1 MLKLL
6 SALKCLICGT
16 SCCDIR
22 RLPMKRLFICNILLI
37 SSLSGFGQMKLIKRM
52 LSEEMDTTRRAS
64 FMPLPFL
71 RYSQEVGMEFGL
83 GALYSTYLDKDDPKN
98 RSSNFATILSVSTKK
113 QYNVTFKGDVWTKNN
128 EFHLIGDLRLR
139 STPFDFFGIGNQTLE
154 ANKDRIVQKQIR
166 TGIDV
171 EKNIFPFAYFGVS
184 ANFERNTFRDVEP
197 GGLFETNP
205 AILDKKGGSVAF
217 VGVSQ
222 TYDTRNS
229 NNYPTKGFFGRVSY
243 QYAPDLFGKEDFS
256 GSQIRVVV
264 KNFWPLAKK
273 LVLGINGIYYTVQ
286 SNSTPFYMMPQL
298 GNEDIMRGYYAGRYR
313 DENLLA
319 GQAELRYR
327 FSNRFGVAAF
337 AGAGR
342 VFANGDFSLKQF
354 KPSIGGG
361 MRYFFDPAKGLSVR
375 ADYGIG
381 EKRPNEARQSG
392 FYLSL
397 AEAF

>member
-1 MLKLL
+1 
-6 SALKCLICGT
+6 
-16 SCCDIR
+16 
-22 RLPMKRLFICNILLI
+22 
-37 SSLSGFGQMKLIKRM
+37 
-52 LSEEMDTTRRAS
+52 MDTTRRAS

-83 GALYSTYLDKDDPKN
+83 GALYSTYLDKNDPKN

-154 ANKDRIVQKQIR
+154 ANKDRVVQKQIR

-197 GGLFETNP
+197 GGIFDTDP
-205 AILDKKGGSVAF
+205 TILDKKGGSVAF

-264 KNFWPLAKK
+264 KNFWPLA
-273 LVLGINGIYYTVQ
+273 
-286 SNSTPFYMMPQL
+286 
-298 GNEDIMRGYYAGRYR
+298 
-313 DENLLA
+313 
-319 GQAELRYR
+319 
-327 FSNRFGVAAF
+327 
-337 AGAGR
+337 
-342 VFANGDFSLKQF
+342 
-354 KPSIGGG
+354 
-361 MRYFFDPAKGLSVR
+361 
-375 ADYGIG
+375 
-381 EKRPNEARQSG
+381 
-392 FYLSL
+392 
-397 AEAF
+397 

>member
-1 MLKLL
+1 M
-6 SALKCLICGT
+6 SA
-16 SCCDIR
+16 
-22 RLPMKRLFICNILLI
+22 
-37 SSLSGFGQMKLIKRM
+37 LSGFGQMKLIKRM
-52 LSEEMDTTRRAS
+52 LSEEMDTTRKAS

-83 GALYSTYLDKDDPKN
+83 GALYSTYIDKADPLN

-113 QYNVTFKGDVWTKNN
+113 QYNVTLKGDVWTKGNAY
-128 EFHLIGDLRLR
+128 HLIGDVRFR
-139 STPFDFFGIGNQTLE
+139 STPFDFFGIGNETLE
-154 ANKDRIVQKQIR
+154 ANKDRVVQHQIR
-166 TGIDV
+166 TGLDV
-171 EKNIFPFAYFGVS
+171 EKNIFPFAYTGVS
-184 ANFERNTFRDVEP
+184 VNFERNTFRDVET
-197 GGLFETNP
+197 GG
-205 AILDKKGGSVAF
+205 ILDTDPTVLDKRGGNVVYF
-217 VGVSQ
+217 GLSQ

-229 NNYPTKGFFGRVSY
+229 NNYPTKGFFGRVTY
-243 QYAPDLFGKEDFS
+243 QYAPDFFGKGDFS
-256 GSQIRVVV
+256 GSQFRIVL
-264 KNFWPLAKK
+264 KNFWPVAKK
-273 LVLGINGIYYTVQ
+273 VVLAVNAIYYTVQ
-286 SNSTPFYMMPQL
+286 SNSTPFYLLPQL

-319 GQAELRYR
+319 AQTELRYR
-327 FSNRFGVAAF
+327 FSNRFGIVAF
-337 AGAGR
+337 AGGGR
-342 VFANGDFSLKQF
+342 VFSNGDFSLKQI